1 MNKRIIF
8 IAVLILTAISMT
20 GCFGGT
26 EVNDRAF
33 VQLMGLDERDGIYMV
48 SLQVYRSESG
58 SPEPDTSKAN
68 STAVSGRG
76 YTISEALADAE
87 TKTGKR
93 LFLGHIKMLI
103 IGRGINSPSDEL
115 SLFTDGSISPSC
127 PVVYSDDPAEAA
139 ETLPEEG
146 AFSAEQFLN
155 IMSAS
160 AAQGKTVYTSAADV
174 VSHTG
179 KQGCGAA
186 IPVISAN
193 RKEKRIEFDGLV
205 LADQRGISGSIP
217 EDDVIGVKLLK
228 DEFEKD
234 DRITVPVSVNGRQ
247 AAVFITDADTKLRTD
262 FRNGKLVVSADI
274 SIKTKTAENPY
285 GIINETLEKAVAES
299 IRNSCERAFSETVR
313 SSSCDIFGIK
323 KLVRKYCPEYYKEYC
338 SSPGKYLSDSI
349 FAIKIRSE
357 KA

>member
-1 MNKRIIF
+1 
-8 IAVLILTAISMT
+8 MT

-179 KQGCGAA
+179 EQGCGAA

-262 FRNGKLVVSADI
+262 FRNGRLVVSADI
-274 SIKTKTAENPY
+274 CIKTKTAENPY